1 MIISFQALYV
11 YIFFVFHVYFT
22 VPRVYLSDLFRIVFF
37 LFSYY
42 KHIIHNNNVKE
53 QIYKIGHSYLL
64 HYTQFNYTIYYTTI
78 GSVDLASPPIL

>member
-1 MIISFQALYV
+1 MTISFQALYV

-53 QIYKIGHSYLL
+53 QIYKIGHSYYYIIHSL
-64 HYTQFNYTIYYTTI
+64 TILYTTI